1 MLARSGRAG
10 GQLAPERLMA
20 VYRQQLAG
28 VEAWLAARPNFL
40 VLRVPYASLVADPA
54 AHAAAVNA
62 FLGGALDEERMRA
75 AVDPSLHRNRAGGG
89 TGGG

>member
-1 MLARSGRAG
+1 
-10 GQLAPERLMA
+10 
-20 VYRQQLAG
+20 
-28 VEAWLAARPNFL
+28 